1 MSDNE
6 SEPRTD
12 VPEDHLVLDPMP
24 VFDDP
29 AEETQTPES
38 AVEDGDT
45 GATTTAPAR
54 VSASEDA
61 SGKPTDAPAH
71 AATGVPPEP
80 LPDAGP
86 TGDGTPVDTAT
97 SGETVDPSDTP
108 GNPDDPSAQ
117 MWASVRNR
125 APAHPDDDRPGDA
138 PVGTAEDGA
147 PVEDGRPED
156 TPAITGEE
164 VSLTTAEDT
173 SEIVGE
179 VDSSQLE
186 TGTIEPVPTATS
198 RIPVIATTGTP
209 SEQDATPPP
218 PTTGPLE
225 EGRADLPT
233 QPPRDVLENRRTPAG
248 ATDPSPAA
256 DGTAEGP
263 GIPVDAPPEPA
274 ALDETAVRRRSLVVP
289 AAPVPDQAA
298 TETSWHPRSEDAPGS
313 RAASTP
319 GSLDD
324 ALFEGSTVVPVVPSR
339 TAAHVWGLLL
349 SVLLVPLAWFALADA
364 GARMTLA
371 TDAPMVSGTLNFA
384 ALLELLGGLLAVIV
398 LALLVARSSLG
409 AHVTGALVTILGIPW
424 VVAPGWTAHTVLPTM
439 DRLNS
444 WNAFGQNFA
453 HHLQSSGYSGR
464 LLLLGVVLL
473 LAGMVSHH
481 VRRRGRAEETLRS
494 EVERVNPAGAHL
506 TARARRAAARAQRDQ
521 GR

>member
-6 SEPRTD
+6 SEPHTD

-38 AVEDGDT
+38 TVEDGDT
-45 GATTTAPAR
+45 GAGADVPAP
-54 VSASEDA
+54 VSAPEDTSA
-61 SGKPTDAPAH
+61 TPAH
-71 AATGVPPEP
+71 AATDVPPEP
-80 LPDAGP
+80 LPD
-86 TGDGTPVDTAT
+86 DGTTDDAAT
-97 SGETVDPSDTP
+97 SDASTTGESVAPSDAP

-117 MWASVRNR
+117 MWASVRDR
-125 APAHPDDDRPGDA
+125 TLAHPDDDRPGGA
-138 PVGTAEDGA
+138 PVATAQDGA
-147 PVEDGRPED
+147 PEEDEHPGE

-186 TGTIEPVPTATS
+186 TGTIEPVSTATS
-198 RIPVIATTGTP
+198 RIPVIATPGTP

-218 PTTGPLE
+218 PTTEPLD
-225 EGRADLPT
+225 EGRADLPSE
-233 QPPRDVLENRRTPAG
+233 PPRDVLENRRTPTG
-248 ATDPSPAA
+248 ATDPAPDA
-256 DGTAEGP
+256 DGTAKAP
-263 GIPVDAPPEPA
+263 GITVDAPPEPA
-274 ALDETAVRRRSLVVP
+274 ALDETAVQRRSLVVP
-289 AAPVPDQAA
+289 AAPVPDQAT
-298 TETSWHPRSEDAPGS
+298 TETSWHPRSDDAPRS

-319 GSLDD
+319 ASLDD

-349 SVLLVPLAWFALADA
+349 SVLLVPLGWFALADA

-384 ALLELLGGLLAVIV
+384 ALLELLGGLLAAVV

-409 AHVTGALVTILGIPW
+409 AHVTGALVTVLGIPW
-424 VVAPGWTAHTVLPTM
+424 VVAPGWTARTVLPTM

-444 WNAFGQNFA
+444 WNAFGQNLA

-473 LAGMVSHH
+473 LAGMVSHR
-481 VRRRGRAEETLRS
+481 VRRRGRAEEALRS
-494 EVERVNPAGAHL
+494 EVERVNPTGAHL